1 MSSSRPAGV
10 AAILLGTLAVVAIP
24 AGVVLAWLSPSV
36 DLLPA
41 LVVSVPAA
49 FVLSLLAISAARR
62 ARFKVERSL
71 ARIGERTARVG
82 RFLAWAGLYFALVGG
97 LALGFYGVIRS
108 QS

>member
-10 AAILLGTLAVVAIP
+10 AAILFGALAIAANPV
-24 AGVVLAWLSPSV
+24 GVVLAWLLPSV

-41 LVVSVPAA
+41 VVISVPAA
-49 FVLSLLAISAARR
+49 FALSLLAISAARR
-62 ARFKVERSL
+62 ARFKVERSV

-82 RFLAWAGLYFALVGG
+82 RFLAWTGLYFALVGG